1 MRLGE
6 DNLFA
11 RYTNLK
17 EKQRKEE
24 LEMHRMLN
32 L

>member
-1 MRLGE
+1 LENDEINKMKRDVMRLGE

-17 EKQRKEE
+17 EK
-24 LEMHRMLN
+24 
-32 L
+32 